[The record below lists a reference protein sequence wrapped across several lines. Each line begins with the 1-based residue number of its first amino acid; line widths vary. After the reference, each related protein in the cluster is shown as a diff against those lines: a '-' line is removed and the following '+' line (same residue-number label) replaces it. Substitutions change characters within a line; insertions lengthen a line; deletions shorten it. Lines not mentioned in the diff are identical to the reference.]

1 MHYENIKDS
10 SPSDF
15 KRLTGVRKET
25 FELMVRTLREHLRD
39 FGRPPKNTLED
50 RLLMTLMYWREYRTQ
65 FHIAQS
71 YGVKECTVSRTVRKV
86 EDALIRSKLF
96 HLPGKKALRPN
107 KPSEAPLDLQFILV
121 DAAECPVERPKQ
133 TENSPPATAARR
145 SVTRSKRR

>member
-15 KRLTGVRKET
+15 KRLTGVRNET
-25 FELMVRTLREHLRD
+25 FELMVQTLREHIRD

-50 RLLMTLMYWREYRTQ
+50 RLLMALMYWREYRTQ

-71 YGVKECTVSRTVRKV
+71 YGVTESTVSRTVRKV
-86 EDALIRSKLF
+86 EDALIRSKQF
-96 HLPGKKALRPN
+96 HLPGQKALRPN
-107 KPSEAPLDLQFILV
+107 RSSESSVDLQIIVV
-121 DAAECPVERPKQ
+121 DATECPVERPKQ

-145 SVTRSKRR
+145 SDTRSKRR